1 MCSHCSQCSRC
12 FLASGGG
19 SDAVQ
24 PAAGL
29 ESLVRQ
35 GVQLAPWSVVL
46 DLVRQAMQGAAGA
59 WIGPDLL
66 KKKES
71 GSSSVAWGFLLT
83 PPPPRKCPHK
93 TGINRTVLTGPGAR
107 LLPTPSSWACQE
119 KNPKTRARE
128 NLANC
133 PVLRPGR
140 PKIHTPP
147 GVVTRMDAVPRPGS
161 RLRDR
166 QAAGG
171 GDAQARRRGAG
182 RAGHR
187 TAHPRGQAGRSVRSS
202 GKCVRGVLLLAQML
216 REPHPHPAR
225 SMTYDLNFHVV
236 PSLSLLKRREHWER
250 GNTRHY
256 FLLNQCLE

>member
-119 KNPKTRARE
+119 KIPKLAHVKIWLTVRSCGQVGQRFTPPLVWSPEWMQCPGLAVGSVIGRQLAEGMPRPEGGGQVGPATAQPIRE
-128 NLANC
+128 A
-133 PVLRPGR
+133 RPGE
-140 PKIHTPP
+140 
-147 GVVTRMDAVPRPGS
+147 VFAVPAS
-161 RLRDR
+161 VF
-166 QAAGG
+166 AGCFYW
-171 GDAQARRRGAG
+171 RRC
-182 RAGHR
+182 
-187 TAHPRGQAGRSVRSS
+187 S
-202 GKCVRGVLLLAQML
+202 GN
-216 REPHPHPAR
+216 PTP
-225 SMTYDLNFHVV
+225 T
-236 PSLSLLKRREHWER
+236 RRV
-250 GNTRHY
+250 
-256 FLLNQCLE
+256 Q